1 MAHAFALPELW
12 TCFFFFE
19 IYHAQQDAA
28 DGLAGLVRWRVWWFD
43 LTCARDG
50 WRLNGACFALP
61 ELWTFVFEIKDAVDS
76 LACLGLVGGSILPA
90 PVTAGGPWAHA
101 LPEM

>member
-1 MAHAFALPELW
+1 VDV
-12 TCFFFFE
+12 FFFFE

-90 PVTAGGPWAHA
+90 LVTAGGPWAHA